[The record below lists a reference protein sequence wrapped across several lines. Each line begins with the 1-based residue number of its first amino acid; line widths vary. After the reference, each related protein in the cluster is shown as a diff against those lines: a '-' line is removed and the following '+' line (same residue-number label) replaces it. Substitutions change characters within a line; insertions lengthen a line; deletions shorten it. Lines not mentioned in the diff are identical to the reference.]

1 MVNPTG
7 GSPERR
13 RHVRIEPKGT
23 VILLDD
29 DFPHGGRISN
39 LSSGGLL
46 ASTILKA
53 PECLLSR
60 AIQMRLRLDGQL
72 AEWLPVT
79 GRVTRIETESIA
91 ISFDSLPDA
100 LVRMIDQMSGQSR
113 AHSRVM
119 SVVLVDADSSRRSLM
134 ASVFRA
140 VGCNVVETATP
151 LEVIVRLGESSF
163 EPDLIAIANSMPST
177 VADDLRRFV
186 ERDHPQAKLVTIGN
200 DVIEPSGIA
209 HWLSSADPDS
219 DLAARVRQVL
229 MRP

>member
-7 GSPERR
+7 ERR

-29 DFPHGGRISN
+29 DFPHGGRIAN

-53 PECLLSR
+53 PECLLAR
-60 AIQMRLRLDGQL
+60 EIQMRLRLDGQL

-79 GRVTRIETESIA
+79 GRVTRIATDSIA
-91 ISFDSLPDA
+91 IAFDQLPEA

-113 AHSRVM
+113 AHARVM
-119 SVVLVDADSSRRSLM
+119 SVVLVDADAIRRSLM

-140 VGCNVVETATP
+140 VGCTVVETSTP

-163 EPDLIAIANSMPST
+163 EPDLIAVADSMPST

-200 DVIEPSGIA
+200 DAIEPSGIA
-209 HWLSSADPDS
+209 HWLTSADPDS